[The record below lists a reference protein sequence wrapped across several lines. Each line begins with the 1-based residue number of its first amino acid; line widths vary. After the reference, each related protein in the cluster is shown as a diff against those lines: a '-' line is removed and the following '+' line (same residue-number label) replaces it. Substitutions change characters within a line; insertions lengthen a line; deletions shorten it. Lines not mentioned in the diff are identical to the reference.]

1 MNTSTDITD
10 PPVTVSI
17 LQRVRPGCEQEFEE
31 LANGIC
37 HAVKQFEGHLGSYMF
52 RPDHSTESEYRIIFK
67 FDHLSNLRRWEESE
81 TRRTWIQ
88 KRKALTL
95 GKGVQILNGLEI
107 WLSLDNLNAAK
118 SVTIQI
124 FD

>member
-10 PPVTVSI
+10 PPVTISI
-17 LQRVRPGCEQEFEE
+17 LQQVRPGCEQEFEE

-37 HAVKQFEGHLGSYMF
+37 HAVKQFEGYLGSNVF
-52 RPDHSTESEYRIIFK
+52 RPEGSAESEYRIIFK
-67 FDHLSNLRRWEESE
+67 FDHLSNLRRWEASE
-81 TRRTWIQ
+81 TRRTWMQ
-88 KRKALTL
+88 KGKALTI

-118 SVTIQI
+118 SLTIQI
-124 FD
+124 LD